1 MPRHATLGPRPA
13 DDHGTDHELVRAV
26 LGDQPDDEQISHLA
40 DVFALLG
47 DPGRLRLLAALLS
60 RDELCVTDLA
70 AVSGL
75 SESATSHAL
84 RLLRAHAVVRARRV
98 GRHVHYSLRDAHV
111 RTLLTT
117 AIDHVTHDRG

>member
-1 MPRHATLGPRPA
+1 MQQHATLRPPP
-13 DDHGTDHELVRAV
+13 GTDHELVAAV
-26 LGDQPDDEQISHLA
+26 LRDQPDDDQIGRLA

-60 RDELCVTDLA
+60 SDELCVTDLA
-70 AVSGL
+70 VVSGL

-84 RLLRAHAVVRARRV
+84 RLLRAHTVVRARRV
-98 GRHVHYSLRDAHV
+98 GRHVHYSLRDGHV
-111 RTLLTT
+111 RTLLAT